1 MAIGRE
7 GMTFSFGSIMSL
19 KLEDLGCDEKIDQL
33 RIENNLQNYEI
44 GRVILEHKER
54 YIVRTDTGEFEA
66 EITGSFRFS
75 AAHREDYPAVG
86 DWVAITCCDSSF
98 AIIHKILPR
107 FSMISR
113 QAVGQF
119 GESQVIA
126 TNIDYAL
133 IVQGV
138 GHNFNMNRLERYLV
152 ICNSSKVKPI
162 VILTKTDLIDED
174 EKEKCLEMIRERMS
188 DVPVY
193 AISNETQEG
202 YEFLKEVIQKGKTY
216 CMLGSSGVGKSS
228 LLNNLSGKSI
238 MKTGKISESTNKGR
252 HITSHRELFVLE
264 NGGILIDNPGMRE
277 VGISDCSDGL
287 ETTFDVIYNL
297 SLSCKFKDCTHTTEM
312 GCCVIESLN
321 NGELSKAVYDH
332 YQKMQKEK
340 EYFETS
346 VVEKR
351 KKEKAFGK
359 MIKNYHKMNVKND
372 I

>member
-19 KLEDLGCDEKIDQL
+19 KLEDLGYDEKIDQL

-86 DWVAITCCDSSF
+86 DWVVITCCDSSF

-113 QAVGQF
+113 QAVGHI
-119 GESQVIA
+119 GETQIIA
-126 TNIDYAL
+126 SNIDYAF
-133 IVQGV
+133 IVQAV
-138 GHNFNMNRLERYLV
+138 GQSFNMNRLERYLV
-152 ICNSSKVKPI
+152 ICNSSRVKPI
-162 VILTKTDLIDED
+162 IVLTKTDLIDEE

-188 DVPVY
+188 DIPVY

-202 YEFLKEVIQKGKTY
+202 YEFLKEAIQKGKTY

-228 LLNNLSGKSI
+228 LLNNLSGKSL
-238 MKTGKISESTNKGR
+238 MKTGDISKSTCKGR

-287 ETTFDVIYNL
+287 ETTFDVISRL
-297 SLSCKFKDCTHTTEM
+297 SLECKFKDCTHTNEI
-312 GCCVIESLN
+312 GC
-321 NGELSKAVYDH
+321 
-332 YQKMQKEK
+332 
-340 EYFETS
+340 S
-346 VVEKR
+346 VLE
-351 KKEKAFGK
+351 A
-359 MIKNYHKMNVKND
+359 I
-372 I
+372 